1 MGRAADSGG
10 APKSAAPKMASPAGE
25 VEDLLQILQRD
36 LLEEGPPACVLAPE
50 GEVVYANKAYHRIAG
65 ALAEAGALPSQ
76 SALGPIPAGN
86 DSVPIAVSQEHKLT
100 IAGRTAF
107 YREKRRP
114 LRGADGPTPP
124 AAMH

>member
-1 MGRAADSGG
+1 M
-10 APKSAAPKMASPAGE
+10 
-25 VEDLLQILQRD
+25 LQSLQRD
-36 LLEEGPPACVLAPE
+36 LLEEGPPACVLSPE

-100 IAGRTAF
+100 IAGRTEF
-107 YREKRRP
+107 YRAKRRP
-114 LRGADGPTPP
+114 LRGAEGDTPATALLYESTTQP
-124 AAMH
+124 KFCQERVRERASKYD